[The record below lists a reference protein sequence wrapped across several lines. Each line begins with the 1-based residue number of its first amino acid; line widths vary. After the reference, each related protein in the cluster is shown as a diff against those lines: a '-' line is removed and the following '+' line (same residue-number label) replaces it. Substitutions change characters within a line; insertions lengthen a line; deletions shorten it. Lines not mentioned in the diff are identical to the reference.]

1 MHRILFCALLPL
13 VMVVGQNRRDLEFA
27 RVGDVHLLMDA
38 NIPEGE
44 GPFPAVIWVHGGGF
58 VSGDK
63 SPAPMS
69 LLEPLSQ
76 QGYAWFSVN
85 YRLSPQYP
93 FPAATDDVEAAVGY
107 IKTHAREYK
116 IDANRLVLIG
126 ASAGGHLVSF
136 VGVKHRAENS
146 VAAVIPFFGEH
157 DLVNRVHPDGE
168 CMIDGKVAPNV
179 AAFCLSPGLAKFLGI
194 TADSANREAVVR
206 AASPVTHIYEDMPPY
221 LFVHGTKD
229 FNVPYEQ
236 SVRMCTAMKKAGAKC
251 DVILVEGG
259 GHGFG
264 AWDKTEAMAGYKPA
278 LLSWLKKQ
286 LH

>member
-1 MHRILFCALLPL
+1 MYRVLLCALAPL
-13 VMVVGQNRRDLEFA
+13 VLAVGQNGRDIEFA
-27 RVGDVHLLMDA
+27 RVGDVRLLMDA
-38 NIPEGE
+38 NIPEGA

-63 SPAPMS
+63 YPAPMS

-85 YRLSPQYP
+85 YRLAPQYP
-93 FPAATDDVEAAVGY
+93 FPAATDDVEAAVAY
-107 IKTHAREYK
+107 IKAHAREYK
-116 IDANRLVLIG
+116 IDPNRLVLTG

-136 VGVKHRAENS
+136 VGVKHRPENK

-168 CMIDGKVAPNV
+168 CMIDGKVVPNPSG
-179 AAFCLSPGLAKFLGI
+179 FCLSPGLSKFLGI
-194 TADSANREAVVR
+194 TVDSPNRETVVR
-206 AASPVTHIYEDMPPY
+206 AASPVAHITKDMPPY
-221 LFVHGTKD
+221 LFIHGTKD
-229 FNVPYEQ
+229 LNVPYEQ
-236 SVRMCTAMKKAGAKC
+236 SVRMCTAMKKAGARC
-251 DVILVEGG
+251 EVILVKGG

-264 AWDKTEAMAGYKPA
+264 AWDKDETMAGYKPA

>member
-1 MHRILFCALLPL
+1 MQRVLLCALFTAL
-13 VMVVGQNRRDLEFA
+13 VVVAQNHRDVEFA
-27 RVGDVHLLMDA
+27 LAGDVHLLMDA
-38 NIPEGE
+38 NIPEGV

-63 SPAPMS
+63 YPAPMS
-69 LLEPLSQ
+69 LLEPLSR

-116 IDANRLVLIG
+116 TDVNRLVLMG

-136 VGVKHRAENS
+136 VGVKHRAENN
-146 VAAVIPFFGEH
+146 VTAVIPFFGEH

-168 CMIDGKVAPNV
+168 CMIDGRVVANP
-179 AAFCLSPGLAKFLGI
+179 AGFCLSPGLSKFLGI
-194 TADSANREAVVR
+194 TVASTDRESVVR
-206 AASPVTHIYEDMPPY
+206 AASPVTHVYKEMPPY

-236 SVRMCTAMKKAGAKC
+236 SVRMCTAMKKVGATC
-251 DVILVEGG
+251 EVILVEGG

-264 AWDKTEAMAGYKPA
+264 AWDKDETMAGYKPA
-278 LLSWLKKQ
+278 LLSWLKTQ